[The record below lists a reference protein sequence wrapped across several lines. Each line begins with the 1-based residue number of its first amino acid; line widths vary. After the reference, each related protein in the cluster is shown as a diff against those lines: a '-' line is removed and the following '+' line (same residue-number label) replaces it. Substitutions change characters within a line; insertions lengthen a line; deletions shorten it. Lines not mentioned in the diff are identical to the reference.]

1 MFRVRVTRLFG
12 TRAQVTL
19 LGVQVSGYYHAYI
32 QRMDMN
38 ERDVKEGES
47 LVAKYALNTL
57 IIGRIIAVIQTER
70 ATSEPLFLLY
80 LSMNEDDLALPEV
93 LLDDGIDSRE
103 NGYLVSKSVISPWER
118 KYLV

>member
-1 MFRVRVTRLFG
+1 M
-12 TRAQVTL
+12 
-19 LGVQVSGYYHAYI
+19 SGYYHAYI